1 MKITNKERE
10 ILEELFNISEG
21 TNEIELESW
30 TDGVGDMFI
39 TIDKNSYNTLL
50 EQLKEFVENFDI
62 DEEIEIYRQDTDYR
76 RNFTIRE
83 SINDFENWVDYIRN
97 CIRKLE
103 EEYNNEDEEELEEY
117 NDEDEEEMDYE
128 PLETLKGVGVKDTE
142 NGIEIMLMG
151 MISGL
156 LQKYEVIMNI
166 KNYDETD
173 LFNICYEI
181 SNEVKNL
188 YYNNNGVP
196 SETQVKEV
204 IRNIIVK

>member
-1 MKITNKERE
+1 MEITSKERE
-10 ILEELFNISEG
+10 LLLKLFNI
-21 TNEIELESW
+21 NESAYELELESW
-30 TDGVGDMFI
+30 TDGGVDMLI
-39 TIDKNSYNTLL
+39 SIDKTSDNNLL
-50 EQLKEFVENFDI
+50 EQLERFVENFDI
-62 DEEIEIYRQDTDYR
+62 DEEIDIHREDENYK

-83 SINDFENWVDYIRN
+83 SINDFENWVDYIEE
-97 CIRKLE
+97 CISKL
-103 EEYNNEDEEELEEY
+103 EEYNNEDEEEVE
-117 NDEDEEEMDYE
+117 YE

-151 MISGL
+151 MTSGL

-204 IRNIIVK
+204 VRNIMVK

>member
-1 MKITNKERE
+1 MKITSKERE

-30 TDGVGDMFI
+30 TDGGVDMFI

-83 SINDFENWVDYIRN
+83 SITDFENWVDYIEE
-97 CIRKLE
+97 CILKLE
-103 EEYNNEDEEELEEY
+103 ECNNEDEEEI
-117 NDEDEEEMDYE
+117 DYE
-128 PLETLKGVGVKDTE
+128 PLETLKGVGVKDTD
-142 NGIEIMLMG
+142 NGLEIMLMG
-151 MISGL
+151 TTSGL
-156 LQKYEVIMNI
+156 LQKYEIIMNI

-204 IRNIIVK
+204 VRNIMVK

>member
-1 MKITNKERE
+1 MKITSKERE
-10 ILEELFNISEG
+10 LLEELFNVSESADDL
-21 TNEIELESW
+21 ELESY
-30 TDGVGDMFI
+30 TDGGVDMFI
-39 TIDKNSYNTLL
+39 TIEKDNSNNLL
-50 EQLKEFVENFDI
+50 EQLRLFVKNFDI
-62 DEEIEIYRQDTDYR
+62 DEEIDIHRQDTDYR

-83 SINDFENWVDYIRN
+83 SINDFENLVDYIRD
-97 CIRKLE
+97 CIGKLE
-103 EEYNNEDEEELEEY
+103 LYNNEDEEEM
-117 NDEDEEEMDYE
+117 NYE

-151 MISGL
+151 MTSGL

-181 SNEVKNL
+181 SNEIKNL
-188 YYNNNGVP
+188 YYNNNSVP

-204 IRNIIVK
+204 VRNIMVK

>member
-1 MKITNKERE
+1 MKITSKERE
-10 ILEELFNISEG
+10 LLLELFNI
-21 TNEIELESW
+21 NESAYELELESW
-30 TDGVGDMFI
+30 TNGGVDMFI
-39 TIDKNSYNTLL
+39 SIDKNSDNNLL
-50 EQLKEFVENFDI
+50 EQLERFVENFDI
-62 DEEIEIYRQDTDYR
+62 DEEIDIHREDENYK

-83 SINDFENWVDYIRN
+83 SINDFENWVDYIEE
-97 CIRKLE
+97 CISKLK
-103 EEYNNEDEEELEEY
+103 EYNNEDEEEVE
-117 NDEDEEEMDYE
+117 YE
-128 PLETLKGVGVKDTE
+128 PLETLKGVSVKDTE

-156 LQKYEVIMNI
+156 LQKYEIIMNI

-188 YYNNNGVP
+188 YYNNNSIP

-204 IRNIIVK
+204 VRNIIVK

>member
-1 MKITNKERE
+1 MKITSKERE

-30 TDGVGDMFI
+30 TDGGVDMFI

-62 DEEIEIYRQDTDYR
+62 DEEIEIYREDTDYR

-83 SINDFENWVDYIRN
+83 SINDFENWVDYIRD
-97 CIRKLE
+97 CISKLE
-103 EEYNNEDEEELEEY
+103 LYNNEDEEEM
-117 NDEDEEEMDYE
+117 NYE
-128 PLETLKGVGVKDTE
+128 PLETLKGVGVKDTD
-142 NGIEIMLMG
+142 NGLEIMLVG
-151 MISGL
+151 ATSGL
-156 LQKYEVIMNI
+156 LQKYEVVMNI
-166 KNYDETD
+166 KNYNETD

-181 SNEVKNL
+181 SNDIKNL
-188 YYNNNGVP
+188 YYNNNGIP

>member
-1 MKITNKERE
+1 MKITSKERE

-30 TDGVGDMFI
+30 TNGGVDMFI

-62 DEEIEIYRQDTDYR
+62 DEEIEIHRKDENYK

-83 SINDFENWVDYIRN
+83 SITDFENWFTYVVKN
-97 CIRKLE
+97 CICQLE
-103 EEYNNEDEEELEEY
+103 EEYNNEDEEEVE
-117 NDEDEEEMDYE
+117 YE
-128 PLETLKGVGVKDTE
+128 PLEILKGVGVKDTE
-142 NGIEIMLMG
+142 NGIEIMLVG
-151 MISGL
+151 MASGL

-204 IRNIIVK
+204 VRNIMVK

>member
-1 MKITNKERE
+1 MKITSKERE
-10 ILEELFNISEG
+10 MLEELFNVSESADDL
-21 TNEIELESW
+21 ELESY
-30 TDGVGDMFI
+30 TDGGVDMFI
-39 TIDKNSYNTLL
+39 TIVKDNSNNLL
-50 EQLKEFVENFDI
+50 EQLRLFVENFDI
-62 DEEIEIYRQDTDYR
+62 DEEIDIHRQDTDYR

-83 SINDFENWVDYIRN
+83 SINDFENWVDYIRD
-97 CIRKLE
+97 CISKLE
-103 EEYNNEDEEELEEY
+103 EEYNNEDEEEVE
-117 NDEDEEEMDYE
+117 YE

-151 MISGL
+151 MTSGL
-156 LQKYEVIMNI
+156 LQKYEIIMNI

-204 IRNIIVK
+204 VRNIMVK

>member
-1 MKITNKERE
+1 MKITSKERE

-30 TDGVGDMFI
+30 TNGGVDMFI

-83 SINDFENWVDYIRN
+83 SINDFENWVDYIRD
-97 CIRKLE
+97 CISKLE
-103 EEYNNEDEEELEEY
+103 LYNNE
-117 NDEDEEEMDYE
+117 NEEEMDYE
-128 PLETLKGVGVKDTE
+128 PLETLKGVGVKDTD
-142 NGIEIMLMG
+142 NGLEIMLMG
-151 MISGL
+151 TTSGL
-156 LQKYEVIMNI
+156 LQKYEVVMNI

-181 SNEVKNL
+181 SNDIKNL

>member
-1 MKITNKERE
+1 MKITSKERE

-30 TDGVGDMFI
+30 TDGGVDMFI

-62 DEEIEIYRQDTDYR
+62 DEEIDIHREDENYK

-83 SINDFENWVDYIRN
+83 SITDFENWVDYIRD
-97 CIRKLE
+97 CIGKLE
-103 EEYNNEDEEELEEY
+103 LYNNEDEEEVE
-117 NDEDEEEMDYE
+117 YE
-128 PLETLKGVGVKDTE
+128 PLEILKGVGVKDTE

-151 MISGL
+151 MASGL

-204 IRNIIVK
+204 VRNIMVK

>member
-1 MKITNKERE
+1 MKITSKERE

-30 TDGVGDMFI
+30 TDGGVDMFI

-62 DEEIEIYRQDTDYR
+62 DEEIDIHREDENYK

-83 SINDFENWVDYIRN
+83 SITDFENWFTYVVRN
-97 CIRKLE
+97 CISKLE
-103 EEYNNEDEEELEEY
+103 EEYNNEDEEEVE
-117 NDEDEEEMDYE
+117 YE

-142 NGIEIMLMG
+142 NGLKIMLVG
-151 MISGL
+151 TDDNVLGE
-156 LQKYEVIMNI
+156 YELIMNI
-166 KNYDETD
+166 SGYKEIQ

-181 SNEVKNL
+181 SKNIKDL
-188 YYNNNGVP
+188 YYNVRRIP
-196 SETQVKEV
+196 TQEEVLNVVREVMVK
-204 IRNIIVK
+204 

>member
-1 MKITNKERE
+1 MKITSKERE

-30 TDGVGDMFI
+30 TDGGVDMFI

-83 SINDFENWVDYIRN
+83 SITDFENWVDYIEE
-97 CIRKLE
+97 CISKLE
-103 EEYNNEDEEELEEY
+103 ECNNEDEEEI
-117 NDEDEEEMDYE
+117 DYE
-128 PLETLKGVGVKDTE
+128 PLETLKGVGVKDTD
-142 NGIEIMLMG
+142 NGLEIMLMG
-151 MISGL
+151 TTSGL
-156 LQKYEVIMNI
+156 LQKYEIIMNI

-204 IRNIIVK
+204 VRNIMVK

>member
-1 MKITNKERE
+1 MKITSKERE
-10 ILEELFNISEG
+10 MLEELFNVSESADDL
-21 TNEIELESW
+21 ELESY
-30 TDGVGDMFI
+30 TDGGVDMFI
-39 TIDKNSYNTLL
+39 TIEKDNSNNLL
-50 EQLKEFVENFDI
+50 EQLRLFVENFDI
-62 DEEIEIYRQDTDYR
+62 DEEIDIHREDENYK

-97 CIRKLE
+97 CISKLE
-103 EEYNNEDEEELEEY
+103 EEYNN
-117 NDEDEEEMDYE
+117 EDEEEMDYE

-142 NGIEIMLMG
+142 NGLKIMLMG
-151 MISGL
+151 MTSGL

-204 IRNIIVK
+204 VRNIMVK